1 MVGANM
7 YEPQHTHQLSETAPA
22 KRSILDGF
30 SNEAT
35 AQQIEK
41 IEDLSNIV
49 PKGTAV
55 YIPYLPGSNYAESF
69 VAVDRLVSA
78 GLTPIPHIAA
88 RATRSISELDETLAR
103 FVETGV
109 DSVFMIAGDTDK
121 PAGPFTSTL
130 EVLASGQL
138 EKHGIRKIGFAA
150 HPEGHPVVDIS
161 ALDNALRLKAS
172 YAQASGAEIW
182 LASQF
187 TFDAAPIA
195 AWLDRLSLMDILIPV
210 RVGIPGPAKMRSLLS
225 FAMKCG
231 IANSA
236 RALSRRPETARML
249 LGSWSPAPL
258 IEELA
263 AYSKQSDN
271 TQLAGLHVFSFG
283 GFGHSAKWMMDYR
296 ANN

>member
-1 MVGANM
+1 MNETQQRH
-7 YEPQHTHQLSETAPA
+7 YQHDKTPA
-22 KRSILDGF
+22 LGGILEGF
-30 SNEAT
+30 SIEAT
-35 AQQIEK
+35 AQQIESTNH
-41 IEDLSNIV
+41 LSNVV
-49 PKGTAV
+49 PPGTTV
-55 YIPYLPGSNYAESF
+55 YIPYLPGARYAETFS
-69 VAVDRLVSA
+69 VVHKLTRA
-78 GLTPIPHIAA
+78 GLKPVPHIAA
-88 RATRSISELDETLAR
+88 RSTKSINELDETLAQ
-103 FVETGV
+103 FVENGV
-109 DSVFMIAGDTDK
+109 ESVFLIAGDTEK

-138 EKHGIRKIGFAA
+138 EKHKIRKIGFAA

-172 YAQASGAEIW
+172 YAQSSGAEIW

-195 AWLDRLSLMDILIPV
+195 AWLDRLNLMEILVPV

-249 LGSWSPAPL
+249 LGSWSPASL

-263 AYSKQSDN
+263 AYRTQSEN
-271 TQLAGLHVFSFG
+271 SQLAGLHVFSFG
-283 GFGHSAKWMMDYR
+283 GFAHSANWMKDYR
-296 ANN
+296 AGQ

>member
-1 MVGANM
+1 MN
-7 YEPQHTHQLSETAPA
+7 ETQQTLQQQVNAPENGSLLEGY
-22 KRSILDGF
+22 SI
-30 SNEAT
+30 EAT

-41 IEDLSNIV
+41 VENLSEVV
-49 PKGTAV
+49 PQGTSV
-55 YIPYLPGSNYAESF
+55 YIPYLPGANYSESF
-69 VAVDRLVSA
+69 AAVDRLARA
-78 GLTPIPHIAA
+78 GLKPVPHIAA
-88 RATRSISELDETLAR
+88 RSTKSISELDETLAQ
-103 FVETGV
+103 FVEYGV
-109 DSVFMIAGDTDK
+109 DSVFLIAGDTEK

-138 EKHGIRKIGFAA
+138 EKHRIRKIGFAA

-172 YAQASGAEIW
+172 YAQSSGADIW

-195 AWLDRLSLMDILIPV
+195 AWLDRLSLMEILIPV

-249 LGSWSPAPL
+249 LGTWSPASL
-258 IEELA
+258 VEDLA
-263 AYSKQSDN
+263 AYKVQSSN
-271 TQLAGLHVFSFG
+271 AQLAGVHVFSFG
-283 GFGHSAKWMMDYR
+283 GFAHSAKWMRDYR
-296 ANN
+296 AGS

>member
-1 MVGANM
+1 MN
-7 YEPQHTHQLSETAPA
+7 ETQQTLQQQVNAPENDN
-22 KRSILDGF
+22 LLEGF
-30 SNEAT
+30 SIEAT

-41 IEDLSNIV
+41 VENLSEIV
-49 PKGTAV
+49 PQGTSV
-55 YIPYLPGSNYAESF
+55 YIPYLPGASYSESF
-69 VAVDRLVSA
+69 AAVERLARA
-78 GLTPIPHIAA
+78 GLKPVPHIAA
-88 RATRSISELDETLAR
+88 RSTKSISELDETLAQ
-103 FVETGV
+103 FVEYGV
-109 DSVFMIAGDTDK
+109 DSVFLIAGDTEK
-121 PAGPFTSTL
+121 PSGPFTSTL

-138 EKHGIRKIGFAA
+138 EKHRIRKIGFAA

-249 LGSWSPAPL
+249 LGTWSPASL
-258 IEELA
+258 VEDLA
-263 AYSKQSDN
+263 AYKAQSSN
-271 TQLAGLHVFSFG
+271 AQLAGVHVFSFG
-283 GFGHSAKWMMDYR
+283 GFAHSAKWMQDYR
-296 ANN
+296 AGS

>member
-1 MVGANM
+1 MN
-7 YEPQHTHQLSETAPA
+7 ETQQTLQQQVNAPA
-22 KRSILDGF
+22 NGSILEGF
-30 SNEAT
+30 SIEAT

-41 IEDLSNIV
+41 VENLSEVV
-49 PKGTAV
+49 PQGTSV
-55 YIPYLPGSNYAESF
+55 YIPYLPGANYSESF
-69 VAVDRLVSA
+69 AAVDRLARA
-78 GLTPIPHIAA
+78 GLKPVPHIAA
-88 RATRSISELDETLAR
+88 RSTKSISELDETLAQ
-103 FVETGV
+103 FVEYGV
-109 DSVFMIAGDTDK
+109 DSVFLIAGDTEK

-138 EKHGIRKIGFAA
+138 EKHRIRKIGFAA

-172 YAQASGAEIW
+172 YAQSSGADIW

-249 LGSWSPAPL
+249 LGTWSPASL
-258 IEELA
+258 VEDLA
-263 AYSKQSDN
+263 AYKVQSSN
-271 TQLAGLHVFSFG
+271 AQLAGVHVFSFG
-283 GFGHSAKWMMDYR
+283 GFAHSAKWMQDYR
-296 ANN
+296 AGN

>member
-1 MVGANM
+1 MN
-7 YEPQHTHQLSETAPA
+7 ETQQTLQQQVNAPENGSLLEGY
-22 KRSILDGF
+22 SI
-30 SNEAT
+30 EAT

-41 IEDLSNIV
+41 VENLSEVV
-49 PKGTAV
+49 PQGTSV
-55 YIPYLPGSNYAESF
+55 YIPYLPGANYSESF
-69 VAVDRLVSA
+69 AAVDRLARA
-78 GLTPIPHIAA
+78 GLKPVPHIAA
-88 RATRSISELDETLAR
+88 RSTQSISELDETLAQ
-103 FVETGV
+103 FVEYGV
-109 DSVFMIAGDTDK
+109 DSVFLIAGDTEK

-138 EKHGIRKIGFAA
+138 EKHRIRKIGFAA

-172 YAQASGAEIW
+172 YAQSSGADIW

-236 RALSRRPETARML
+236 RALRRRPETARML
-249 LGSWSPAPL
+249 LGTWSPASL
-258 IEELA
+258 VEDLA
-263 AYSKQSDN
+263 AYKVQSSN
-271 TQLAGLHVFSFG
+271 AQLAGVHVFSFG
-283 GFGHSAKWMMDYR
+283 GFAHSAKWMQDYR
-296 ANN
+296 AGN

>member
-1 MVGANM
+1 MN
-7 YEPQHTHQLSETAPA
+7 EPQQKQQLCRATSA
-22 KRSILDGF
+22 KSNLLDGF
-30 SNEAT
+30 SIEAT

-41 IEDLSNIV
+41 IEDLSNVV
-49 PKGTAV
+49 PEGTAV
-55 YIPYLPGSNYAESF
+55 YIPYLPGANYTESF
-69 VAVDRLVSA
+69 VAVERLASA

-88 RATRSISELDETLAR
+88 RATKSISELDETLAR
-103 FVETGV
+103 FVDSGV

-161 ALDNALRLKAS
+161 ALDNVLRLKAS
-172 YAQASGAEIW
+172 YAQASGAETW

-249 LGSWSPAPL
+249 LGSWSPATL
-258 IEELA
+258 IQDLS
-263 AYSKQSDN
+263 AYDKQSEN
-271 TQLAGLHVFSFG
+271 SQLAGLHVFSFG